1 MSGRVVIGNVE
12 SLTLLK
18 FTTMKKIHSLILAFI
33 AGVGLCA
40 NATQRTVGQFSF
52 DDAYTLSNAMCI
64 LDDTTVWY
72 QIAVDN
78 PSSAFIR
85 WGAAGEIET
94 KNGNSSSILVRSKGP
109 AKGRVYYY
117 YNQGD
122 CGSQA
127 YGLDIYKHF
136 NPNTSPYNLVIEG
149 PDCVG
154 DSETVVFSVEPIL
167 TKNINSGIGIDTYS
181 WRFISQ
187 AGTTYV
193 DSVSY
198 KSGDG
203 SAITFTTGRLTGNEQ
218 IAVQVGRA
226 NEQYI
231 IVKDLGRAAPRPDV
245 PTDTCVASGDKQT
258 IRIEVRNSSD
268 SLEYT
273 WTAPTTWDI
282 NRVSKNGSVVE
293 IEANGK
299 DGGTV
304 TVMAAFK
311 SNSGTCGS
319 ASRSVININ
328 RSWASGIDIT
338 PKTTCSFN
346 GDSALTFVLDK
357 DKLPST
363 DNITWEIP
371 TTWSQKENKGL
382 HSATLEAF
390 PLSST
395 NYIDTLRVWTDN
407 CGGNEQFAYVHIAP
421 AKAAPVSN
429 QGCLIAGQTDTFSIT
444 TMGVGPQA
452 MSYTWFVDGNVVRQT
467 GTDTLIQTL
476 TANNHYVAVR
486 ANGKNGCNADS
497 VQIALSFKPATPDSI
512 IFREEHCITYNM
524 PDTLT
529 FSVYNPV
536 PYQKYEWTAPNGW
549 TVLDYI
555 GNQNLDTCVRM
566 ISNGVTG
573 THTLYV
579 KGVNEQSEECR
590 MSDSIS
596 AFVIIDTTLT
606 VINYYGEDLDGR
618 FDLTPRRPGTTYYW
632 YMLYNGYIVADGLD
646 YDDGRINALSDTFMD
661 NIGYEI
667 QDLFTIVVEYISN
680 GCRYRII
687 YGVSIPSNFTP
698 LGITTIQDIIGQTQ
712 YSSPSRKFATKTTDI
727 KPIAILSPNPTMNT
741 LNLSLNSE
749 ENFAFKIFSSS
760 GQLIY
765 SEMEEM
771 SSWTID
777 VSDFPNE
784 EYLVVIMQNGKRLTV
799 QKFIKY

>member
-1 MSGRVVIGNVE
+1 
-12 SLTLLK
+12 
-18 FTTMKKIHSLILAFI
+18 MKKNHSLILAFI
-33 AGVGLCA
+33 AGLGLCA

-52 DDAYTLSNAMCI
+52 DDAYTLTNAMCI

-94 KNGNSSSILVRSKGP
+94 KNGNSSSILVRSKGA

-127 YGLDIYKHF
+127 YGLDVYKHF
-136 NPNTSPYNLVIEG
+136 NPNASPYNLVIEG

-167 TKNINSGIGIDTYS
+167 TKNINSGLGIDTYS

-203 SAITFTTGRLTGNEQ
+203 SAITFTTGRLIGNEQ

-258 IRIEVRNSSD
+258 IRMEVRNSSD

-282 NRVSKNGSVVE
+282 SRVSKNGSIVE

-328 RSWASGIDIT
+328 RSWANGIDIT

-363 DNITWEIP
+363 DNITWDIP

-429 QGCLIAGQTDTFSIT
+429 QGCLIAGQTDTFSIA
-444 TMGVGPQA
+444 TMSVGPQA
-452 MSYTWFVDGNVVRQT
+452 MSYTWFVDGNVVRQS

-497 VQIALSFKPATPDSI
+497 VQIALSFKPMAPTGI
-512 IFREEHCITYNM
+512 VAAHCITVGTE
-524 PDTLT
+524 DTVTLKLT
-529 FSVYNPV
+529 GVTQNQDYIWV
-536 PYQKYEWTAPNGW
+536 LPNGVDSILAGAHD
-549 TVLDYI
+549 TTLLVRTS
-555 GNQNLDTCVRM
+555 GNQGSYT
-566 ISNGVTG
+566 IWAYG
-573 THTLYV
+573 
-579 KGVNEQSEECR
+579 KGSGSCKL
-590 MSDSIS
+590 SDSIS
-596 AFVIIDTTLT
+596 YSFNI
-606 VINYYGEDLDGR
+606 
-618 FDLTPRRPGTTYYW
+618 GT
-632 YMLYNGYIVADGLD
+632 AD
-646 YDDGRINALSDTFMD
+646 YDLKIYDIGGAYNVKCSPSMSDVAIDYRWFIDGSPYAFGTGQPQTFVFGSFQNVQCIITLDNNCRQSVIKNFYVEPNNASKKR
-661 NIGYEI
+661 N
-667 QDLFTIVVEYISN
+667 SN
-680 GCRYRII
+680 II
-687 YGVSIPSNFTP
+687 YENKQVKIM
-698 LGITTIQDIIGQTQ
+698 
-712 YSSPSRKFATKTTDI
+712 
-727 KPIAILSPNPTMNT
+727 PNPTQSEVKIKLTENNNSAEVSIYNMYGQI
-741 LNLSLNSE
+741 LQKFVMYSE
-749 ENFAFKIFSSS
+749 EAVITVADLPDGTYPIIVNNGGETFADV
-760 GQLIY
+760 LI
-765 SEMEEM
+765 
-771 SSWTID
+771 
-777 VSDFPNE
+777 
-784 EYLVVIMQNGKRLTV
+784 
-799 QKFIKY
+799 IKH

>member
-1 MSGRVVIGNVE
+1 
-12 SLTLLK
+12 
-18 FTTMKKIHSLILAFI
+18 MKKIYSLVLAFL
-33 AGVGLCA
+33 ASVGLCA

-52 DDAYTLSNAMCI
+52 DDAYTLTNAMCI

-72 QIAVDN
+72 QITIDN
-78 PSSAFIR
+78 PSSSFIR

-154 DSETVVFSVEPIL
+154 DSETVVFSVEPVL
-167 TKNINSGIGIDTYS
+167 TKNINSGLGIDTYS

-395 NYIDTLRVWTDN
+395 NYTDTLRVWTDN

-476 TANNHYVAVR
+476 TANNHHVAVR
-486 ANGKNGCNADS
+486 ANGKNGCNADTM
-497 VQIALSFKPATPDSI
+497 QIALSFKPATPTG
-512 IFREEHCITYNM
+512 ITKSKDCLAYNM
-524 PDTLT
+524 PDTVMLT
-529 FSVYNPV
+529 LNGIDE
-536 PYQKYEWTAPNGW
+536 YQ
-549 TVLDYI
+549 
-555 GNQNLDTCVRM
+555 
-566 ISNGVTG
+566 
-573 THTLYV
+573 
-579 KGVNEQSEECR
+579 
-590 MSDSIS
+590 
-596 AFVIIDTTLT
+596 
-606 VINYYGEDLDGR
+606 
-618 FDLTPRRPGTTYYW
+618 TYYW
-632 YMLYNGYIVADGLD
+632 AIPNGNNADSIVEGTSITIKTDGHETSQYIKAWSVGT
-646 YDDGRINALSDTFMD
+646 GTCGSSDTIGTYVSVSPSIGQIIYMD
-661 NIGYEI
+661 TTVNIYGFPIDMKGYFVVGDTPTEYQWYFYDNGQPADYLNSYTSGSVKIKVTPDTIGDI
-667 QDLFTIVVEYISN
+667 QNSDRYTIVCVVTYQD
-680 GCRYRII
+680 GCKTRFQ
-687 YGVSIPSNFTP
+687 YGKYMD
-698 LGITTIQDIIGQTQ
+698 L
-712 YSSPSRKFATKTTDI
+712 TDVTLTRNSAPQKRTAI
-727 KPIAILSPNPTMNT
+727 WSTDNTSEIILSPNPANSYIKIDTKEG
-741 LNLSLNSE
+741 LEKIANLYIIDIQGRLAISKQDFFFGSNVYVSALP
-749 ENFAFKIFSSS
+749 S
-760 GQLIY
+760 GQYYICLRN
-765 SEMEEM
+765 SQR
-771 SSWTID
+771 
-777 VSDFPNE
+777 
-784 EYLVVIMQNGKRLTV
+784 EYVKSFLKN
-799 QKFIKY
+799 

>member
-1 MSGRVVIGNVE
+1 
-12 SLTLLK
+12 
-18 FTTMKKIHSLILAFI
+18 MKKIHSLILAFI

-52 DDAYTLSNAMCI
+52 DDAYTLTNAMCI

-72 QIAVDN
+72 QITIDN
-78 PSSAFIR
+78 PSSSFIR

-154 DSETVVFSVEPIL
+154 DSETVVFSVEPVL
-167 TKNINSGIGIDTYS
+167 TKNINSGLGIDTYS

-395 NYIDTLRVWTDN
+395 NYTDTLRVWTDN

-476 TANNHYVAVR
+476 TANNHHVAVR
-486 ANGKNGCNADS
+486 ANGKNGCNADTM
-497 VQIALSFKPATPDSI
+497 QIALSFKPATP
-512 IFREEHCITYNM
+512 
-524 PDTLT
+524 
-529 FSVYNPV
+529 
-536 PYQKYEWTAPNGW
+536 
-549 TVLDYI
+549 
-555 GNQNLDTCVRM
+555 
-566 ISNGVTG
+566 
-573 THTLYV
+573 
-579 KGVNEQSEECR
+579 
-590 MSDSIS
+590 
-596 AFVIIDTTLT
+596 
-606 VINYYGEDLDGR
+606 
-618 FDLTPRRPGTTYYW
+618 
-632 YMLYNGYIVADGLD
+632 
-646 YDDGRINALSDTFMD
+646 
-661 NIGYEI
+661 
-667 QDLFTIVVEYISN
+667 
-680 GCRYRII
+680 
-687 YGVSIPSNFTP
+687 
-698 LGITTIQDIIGQTQ
+698 
-712 YSSPSRKFATKTTDI
+712 
-727 KPIAILSPNPTMNT
+727 
-741 LNLSLNSE
+741 
-749 ENFAFKIFSSS
+749 
-760 GQLIY
+760 
-765 SEMEEM
+765 
-771 SSWTID
+771 
-777 VSDFPNE
+777 
-784 EYLVVIMQNGKRLTV
+784 
-799 QKFIKY
+799 